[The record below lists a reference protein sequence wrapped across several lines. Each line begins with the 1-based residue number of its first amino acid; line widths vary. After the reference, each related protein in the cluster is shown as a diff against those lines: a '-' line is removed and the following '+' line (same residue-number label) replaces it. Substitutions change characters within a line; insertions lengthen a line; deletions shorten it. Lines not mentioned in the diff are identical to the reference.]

1 MGISG
6 FFATIIGYPMQW
18 IYSLVQNYGI
28 SIIILTVIVRLCL
41 LPLYAKQIKT
51 SAKMAGLQAKQKEI
65 QSKYANNRQKMNE
78 ELQALYQKE
87 GVSTMS
93 GCLPLIIQLP
103 IIYGLFA
110 LLRNP
115 LTYMKAGSMI
125 AAVHESFLWIPDL
138 SQPDAWLLPIIAA
151 ITTYFSALTAYGVH
165 VYNFRAKNLVF
176 TFIMAV
182 MMIPAQVSALGFVQM
197 MNKIHLTNSFI
208 PLILPAV
215 AAPVVFFYMKQ
226 YMESV
231 LPLEIVEAA
240 RVDGSNEFRT
250 FNTIILPIMK
260 PALAVQAIFSFV
272 SSWNNYFI
280 PALLL
285 DKAEMKTVPIMI
297 AQLRSA
303 DYSKFDMGK
312 VYMFI
317 LLAILPVMLV
327 YIILSKSII
336 KGVTSGSVKG

>member
-1 MGISG
+1 MNENAKSRLMLILLR
-6 FFATIIGYPMQW
+6 T
-18 IYSLVQNYGI
+18 LVYAI
-28 SIIILTVIVRLCL
+28 LIFLTVLCL
-41 LPLYAKQIKT
+41 FSFYLMIINATRSNAQLQAGFRLLPQEHFMDNLKNAWTDASINIPRGMLNSLFIALT
-51 SAKMAGLQAKQKEI
+51 SA
-65 QSKYANNRQKMNE
+65 
-78 ELQALYQKE
+78 AL
-87 GVSTMS
+87 
-93 GCLPLIIQLP
+93 
-103 IIYGLFA
+103 
-110 LLRNP
+110 
-115 LTYMKAGSMI
+115 
-125 AAVHESFLWIPDL
+125 
-138 SQPDAWLLPIIAA
+138 
-151 ITTYFSALTAYGVH
+151 TTYFSALTAYGVH
-165 VYNFRAKNLVF
+165 VYNFRGKNLVF
-176 TFIMAV
+176 TFIMAI
-182 MMIPAQVSALGFVQM
+182 MMIPAQVSAVGFVQM
-197 MNKIHLTNSFI
+197 MNKLHMTNNYI
-208 PLILPAV
+208 PLIVPSI

-260 PALAVQAIFSFV
+260 PAIAVQAIFSFV

-336 KGVTSGSVKG
+336 RGVTSGSVKG